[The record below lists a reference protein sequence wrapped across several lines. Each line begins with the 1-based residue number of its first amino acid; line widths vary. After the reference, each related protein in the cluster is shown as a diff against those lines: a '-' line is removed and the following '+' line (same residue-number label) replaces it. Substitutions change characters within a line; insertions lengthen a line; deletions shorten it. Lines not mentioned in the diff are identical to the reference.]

1 MKKFN
6 NSAFKFAIFV
16 FGFFNILFIH
26 SNSNAQTSGNA
37 NKLFDDGVTVLVFG
51 DWGRNGI
58 KIQQDVADQ
67 MGVFAEANNVQFLV
81 VVGDNFY
88 EDGVRDLEDPHWARS
103 FEAVYTA
110 PSLQVP
116 WYVVLGNHDY
126 RGNIH
131 AQIQYTAISKRWKMP
146 ARYFSN
152 TVNINDSTEA
162 LFVFMDSSPF
172 VQSYYTKKSMKNV
185 IGVDTLAQLRWVDSV
200 LANSNAKY
208 KIVAGH
214 HPVFSYGEHGETKEL
229 ITQWKPML
237 ERHNVDLYLAGHEH
251 DMQYLYP
258 PDGTV
263 HYFISGAGSET
274 RPTTKGTYTKFAKGK
289 TGGFLLLNFTDKI
302 KAAFVDHNGNI
313 LYQTEIT
320 D

>member
-6 NSAFKFAIFV
+6 NLIFGV
-16 FGFFNILFIH
+16 IIVCIFFNYSISGAQI
-26 SNSNAQTSGNA
+26 SNK
-37 NKLFDDGVTVLVFG
+37 KLFDDGFTILVFG

-58 KIQQDVADQ
+58 KIQKEVAEQ
-67 MGVFAEANNVQFLV
+67 MGIFAEANDVKFLS

-88 EDGVRDLEDPHWARS
+88 EDGVTGLDDPHWTRS
-103 FEAVYTA
+103 FETVYTDS
-110 PSLQVP
+110 SLFVP

-131 AQIQYTAISKRWKMP
+131 AQIQYTAVSDRWEMP

-172 VQSYYTKKSMKNV
+172 VQSYYTKSSMKNV
-185 IGVDTLAQLRWVDSV
+185 RGVDTAAQMRWADSI
-200 LANSNAKY
+200 LSNSTAKY
-208 KIVAGH
+208 KIVSAH
-214 HPVFSYGEHGETKEL
+214 HPVFSYGEHGETTEL

-237 ERHNVDLYLAGHEH
+237 EKYNVNLYLAGHEH

-258 PDGTV
+258 PDGSV

-274 RPTTKGTYTKFAKGK
+274 RPTISGPYTKFAKGK
-289 TGGFLLLNFTDKI
+289 TAGFLLLNFTTNAI
-302 KAAFVDHNGNI
+302 KAAFVDHKGNV
-313 LYQTEIT
+313 LYQTEILN
-320 D
+320 